1 MHDTIG
7 ELRTQFDA
15 GGIATLPSDPGMGRR
30 AVNKATG
37 ESFLISLMTGK
48 ERAVYG
54 VIATLWVSSV
64 AAFWLWW
71 LRPAHNIDNIR
82 FLINSV
88 LLFWTTVIPGYFFLI
103 FSLSRVPNKAVN
115 LPTELRVAM
124 VVTKAPSEPFDVVR
138 RTLAAM
144 LAQDYPHDT
153 WLADEDPSDETLR
166 WCARHNVA
174 VSTRKNVP
182 HYHNETWPRRKKC
195 KEGNLAY
202 FYDTYGYERYDIV
215 VQMDADHVPGEG
227 YLTEMVRPFADPRV
241 GYVSAP
247 SICDSNATE
256 SWSARGRL
264 YLEGALHGPLQ
275 AGYTGGLAP
284 LCIGSHYAVR
294 TKALKEIGGLGPE
307 LAEDHSTSLIM
318 NSGGWRGVHAFDAIA
333 HGEGPATFPDLAVQE
348 FQWSRSLVTILLR
361 YTKRYIGPLPLRLK
375 IEFLFAQLWYP
386 LFAIAMLATILLPAI
401 ALLTRSAGV
410 NVTYGAFFVRATL
423 VELCVMLFWY
433 WMRRKGWFRPANVK
447 FISWESAVFVFA
459 RWPWAL
465 FGTVAAI
472 ANCVTGRDAGFRVTP
487 KSGDAKSPLPA
498 FFLWPYI
505 FISILCGLPAL
516 LVNDADNAKGFYA
529 FSLVNSIVYLLIP
542 IIIVVA
548 HDREQNGRVLAR
560 LAALRQWAL
569 ATAKL
574 SAVAAAFLIKQNG
587 RVLTRLAALRQWAL
601 ATVKLSAVAAAFL
614 ITILATGYHGVLGAN
629 ALLWH
634 EDLNNTMTGPP
645 ELPKNLSFG
654 AYDPS
659 HAFADLKDSIA
670 IEHIFV
676 SWLDQDQS
684 AIKSACDYA
693 RQRNRWLM
701 ITVEPWA
708 DDRPNGAATLLKD
721 ICAGSYDREIST
733 VSAAVAALDAPVFIR
748 WGHEMETP
756 TGRYPWATHD
766 STTYI
771 AAYRHFVD
779 ACHRRIHRAYY
790 VWSPRGAPGL
800 ENFFPGRSYV
810 DYVAV
815 SLYARSGR
823 PSPTSGTT
831 GLFSQ
836 GERTSDFQEWFGE
849 VYRRV
854 KRFNLPVMIAE
865 MGVEGTASRQWAWL
879 SDAVH
884 SSQQFPLL
892 RDIIYF
898 NAKDTPGAWPGEH
911 VPDWTI
917 PESLAPRRRPS
928 GVNGVGSG
936 S

>member
-7 ELRTQFDA
+7 ELITQFDA
-15 GGIATLPSDPGMGRR
+15 GGLATLPSDPGKSRR
-30 AVNKATG
+30 AVDKATG
-37 ESFLISLMTGK
+37 EPFLISLMTGK
-48 ERAVYG
+48 ERAFYG
-54 VIATLWVSSV
+54 VIAAVWMSSV

-71 LRPAHNIDNIR
+71 LRPEHNIDNVR

-88 LLFWTTVIPGYFFLI
+88 LFFWTTVIPGYFFLV
-103 FSLSRVPNKAVN
+103 FSLSRVPNKAAN

-166 WCARHNVA
+166 WCARHTVA
-174 VSTRKNVP
+174 VSTRKSVP
-182 HYHNETWPRRKKC
+182 DYHSETWPRRKKC

-202 FYDTYGYERYDIV
+202 FYDRYGYGRYDIV

-227 YLTEMVRPFADPRV
+227 YLKEMVRPFADPRV

-247 SICDSNATE
+247 SICDSNATD

-375 IEFLFAQLWYP
+375 VEFLFAQLWYP

-401 ALLTRSAGV
+401 ALLTRSAWV
-410 NVTYGAFFVRATL
+410 NVAYGAFFVRATL

-447 FISWESAVFVFA
+447 FISWESTVFVFA

-472 ANCVTGRDAGFRVTP
+472 ANCVRGSDAGFRVTP

-498 FFLWPYI
+498 FFLWPYF
-505 FISILCGLPAL
+505 FISILCGLPAI
-516 LVNDADNAKGFYA
+516 LVNDAGNANGFYA
-529 FSLVNSIVYLLIP
+529 FSLVNSIIYLLLP

-548 HDREQNGRVLAR
+548 HDREQNRNVLTR
-560 LAALRQWAL
+560 LALVRQWIL

-574 SAVAAAFLIKQNG
+574 STVAAAFLIKQV
-587 RVLTRLAALRQWAL
+587 RPVLTRSAAVREWAL
-601 ATVKLSAVAAAFL
+601 ATVKLSTVAAAFL
-614 ITILATGYHGVLGAN
+614 ITILATWYHGVLGAS
-629 ALLWH
+629 ALVSA
-634 EDLNNTMTGPP
+634 EDLNNAMSGPP
-645 ELPKNLSFG
+645 ELPKNLNFG
-654 AYDPS
+654 VYDPN

-670 IEHIFV
+670 IEQIFV
-676 SWLDQDQS
+676 SWLDPDPR
-684 AIKSACDYA
+684 AIKSAFDYA

-708 DDRPNGAATLLKD
+708 DGRTNGAATLLKD
-721 ICAGSYDREIST
+721 ICAGSYDREISN
-733 VSAAVAALDAPVFIR
+733 VCSAIAALDAPVFIR
-748 WGHEMETP
+748 WGHEMERP
-756 TGRYPWATHD
+756 TGRYPWATQHD
-766 STTYI
+766 AKGYI
-771 AAYRHFVD
+771 AAYRRFVD
-779 ACHRRIHRAYY
+779 ECRRRTSRAYY
-790 VWSPRGAPGL
+790 VWSPRGDPGL
-800 ENFFPGRSYV
+800 EDFFPGRTYT
-810 DYVAV
+810 DYVGV
-815 SLYARSGR
+815 SLYAGSSAQAERG
-823 PSPTSGTT
+823 
-831 GLFSQ
+831 SQ
-836 GERTSDFQEWFGE
+836 FREWFGDT
-849 VYRRV
+849 YGRV
-854 KRFNLPVMIAE
+854 KRFGLPVMIAE
-865 MGVEGTASRQWAWL
+865 MGIEGTPARQWAWL
-879 SDAVH
+879 SEAVGA
-884 SSQQFPLL
+884 SQQFPLL

-898 NAKDTPGAWPGEH
+898 NAKDTPGAWPGDH
-911 VPDWTI
+911 VPDWTM
-917 PESLAPRRRPS
+917 PERIAPRRRHS
-928 GVNGVGSG
+928 GVNGAGSG